1 MTERCCLNPFR
12 WLDITAVNQENIQF
26 SQCIR
31 SWGGDD
37 CVLEIIPLHVAAKMD
52 VSRLWNDRQAV
63 QAREQTRAH
72 GVAAWCRG
80 CPRLAAGLEP
90 TQAERPAEYPEHWTH
105 INLAYDKSCNLAC
118 LSCRVDRIMHR
129 VGTPHYKLL
138 RQFERAVIRPLL
150 RHAEW
155 AYISG
160 LGDPFGSPAYSR
172 LLRELKPEDA
182 PGLRWHIQTNG
193 IGFTRDAYRMIPTR
207 AQIASVQ
214 FSVDAATEG
223 TYTQLR
229 GTSRDWRRLQNN
241 VRFLAELRA
250 NGKINTWVISMVVQK
265 CNWGEMHAFYELGK
279 SLGVDAIQYNCLLN
293 QGTYC
298 DTDYADRAVHLS
310 SHPAHAEFA
319 GACDD
324 LSTKTNPSVLL
335 EFPRC

>member
-1 MTERCCLNPFR
+1 MTDRYCLNPFR

-37 CVLEIIPLHVAAKMD
+37 CVLGIIPLHVAAKMD
-52 VSRLWNDRQAV
+52 VSRLWNDRQAML
-63 QAREQTRAH
+63 AREQTRAS
-72 GVAAWCRG
+72 GTAAWCKG
-80 CPRLAAGLEP
+80 CPRMAAGLEP
-90 TQAERPAEYPEHWTH
+90 TLPERPAEYPEHWTH

-118 LSCRVDRIMHR
+118 FSCRISRIMHR

-138 RQFERAVIRPLL
+138 RQFERNVIRPLL
-150 RHAEW
+150 QHAEW
-155 AYISG
+155 AYLSG

-182 PGLRWHIQTNG
+182 LGLRWHIQTNG
-193 IGFTRDAYRMIPTR
+193 IGFTRDAYRRIPTR
-207 AQIASVQ
+207 AQISSVQ

-241 VRFLAELRA
+241 MQFLAELRA
-250 NGKINTWVISMVVQK
+250 NGEISAWVISMVVQK

-279 SLGVDAIQYNCLLN
+279 AFAADAIQYNCLLN

-298 DTDYADRAVHLS
+298 ATDYADRAVHLAG
-310 SHPAHAEFA
+310 HPAHAEFA
-319 GACDD
+319 AACDD
-324 LSTKTNPSVLL
+324 LSVKTNPSVLL